1 MEKEKCSCKDIES
14 TCSCEECEC
23 TEENNCECT
32 DNCGCHDEAGCSCEE
47 CECTEENNCGCT
59 DNCDCHDEVGCS
71 CEECEC
77 TEEKEIKK
85 EKKKLFGKKE
95 KIESKMEELKSLI
108 KEHED
113 KELRIM
119 AEFVNFKK
127 RREDEVSKMLKFANE
142 DIVKDLL
149 PVIDNFNRA
158 LEVNSDDEKINNF
171 LSGFKMIN
179 DNLVNT
185 LNKYGVEEIDALNK
199 EFDPQIHQAVLTEE
213 VDGVDSNIV
222 VEVLQK
228 GYKLK
233 DKVIRPTMVK
243 VSQ

>member
-1 MEKEKCSCKDIES
+1 MEKDKCNCSNVDN
-14 TCSCEECEC
+14 TCAC
-23 TEENNCECT
+23 
-32 DNCGCHDEAGCSCEE
+32 A
-47 CECTEENNCGCT
+47 EENNCGCMS
-59 DNCDCHDEVGCS
+59 NCDCGDECNCTQENNCGCMS
-71 CEECEC
+71 NCECDNECEC
-77 TEEKEIKK
+77 NNDDKCSEDCHCEKDIKK
-85 EKKKLFGKKE
+85 EKKKLFKKADKLDQ
-95 KIESKMEELKSLI
+95 KIKELESLI

-142 DIVKDLL
+142 DIVKELL

-158 LEVNSDDEKINNF
+158 LEVNSDDDKITNF
-171 LSGFKMIN
+171 LAGFKMIN